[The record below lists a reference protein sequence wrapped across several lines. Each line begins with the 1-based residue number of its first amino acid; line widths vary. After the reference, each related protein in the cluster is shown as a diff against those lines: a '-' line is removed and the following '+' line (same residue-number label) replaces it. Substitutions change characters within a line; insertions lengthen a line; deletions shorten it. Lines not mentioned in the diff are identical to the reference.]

1 MNLEIHKK
9 ILELLENEDF
19 HSIQSTLKG
28 LNPAEIS
35 NILIRFNDE
44 EISQILSSMDANIS
58 SEIILELPEDIRT
71 QILKVLDS
79 KSILNE
85 DLTRIYSDQRAS
97 RGTSIPGSLCVSI
110 SSR

>member
-35 NILIRFNDE
+35 NILIRFND
-44 EISQILSSMDANIS
+44 
-58 SEIILELPEDIRT
+58 
-71 QILKVLDS
+71 
-79 KSILNE
+79 
-85 DLTRIYSDQRAS
+85 
-97 RGTSIPGSLCVSI
+97 
-110 SSR
+110 